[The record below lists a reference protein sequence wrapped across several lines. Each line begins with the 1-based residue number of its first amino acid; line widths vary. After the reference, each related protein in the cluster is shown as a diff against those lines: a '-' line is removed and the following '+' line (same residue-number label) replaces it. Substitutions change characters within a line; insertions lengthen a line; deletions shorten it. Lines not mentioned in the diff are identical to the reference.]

1 MTTLPSMNPKNP
13 WETIQRLV
21 IDLQQQVAQIRSS
34 MGTLE
39 NAAVGKGGL
48 TLKDSGALTMLDE
61 AGQMITQMR
70 SGAASYYDPSTDGRV
85 TIYKGR
91 VYFWDVGGEEGDTA
105 VAGQIMVDQGAGRN
119 VMRLFPPH
127 LAGALLDTSFTMRGR
142 TDEQTG
148 MAWLYTDGDWLQE
161 VDGLASTR
169 AASIILNTTG
179 GELGIYGLP
188 TTSGGYLLRY
198 NQVGGKWTMA
208 LDSSS
213 ERYKT
218 DIEPVEAD
226 YAQTVLQWEPM
237 WFRMRE
243 EVAAEGDAAPRYLGF
258 IAEQIDELTPEVVV
272 HDEQGRPDALNKA
285 DMVAGLHV
293 LARVQQGRLDAA
305 QQQADAD
312 HKRLLSLQAK
322 VEAQSQ
328 EIAALK
334 DANTALGLRLDKV
347 TAALKKLGVTV

>member
-1 MTTLPSMNPKNP
+1 MTTLPSMNPTNP
-13 WETIQRLV
+13 WETLQRVV

-34 MGTLE
+34 LGALE
-39 NAAVGKGGL
+39 NASIGKGGL

-61 AGQMITQMR
+61 AGQIITQMR

-213 ERYKT
+213 RRYKANIRDADLRPADVLKWRPRRWQ
-218 DIEPVEAD
+218 DINQGEDAPWNTGLIA
-226 YAQTVLQWEPM
+226 
-237 WFRMRE
+237 E
-243 EVAAEGDAAPRYLGF
+243 EVHDAGTTEFVIY
-258 IAEQIDELTPEVVV
+258 
-272 HDEQGRPDALNKA
+272 DEQGRPDGIRKEILA
-285 DMVAGLHV
+285 VGQQVV
-293 LARVQQGRLDAA
+293 LQDHEHRIAELERQVD
-305 QQQADAD
+305 QQA
-312 HKRLLSLQAK
+312 
-322 VEAQSQ
+322 Q
-328 EIAALK
+328 EIAALR
-334 DANTALGLRLDKV
+334 DANEALALRLE
-347 TAALKKLGVTV
+347 ALEARS